1 MYTNLE
7 FTDEEKANPEIL
19 YDELESNHIITD
31 VISALD
37 YNEYEN
43 LRDCLHL
50 MKAVKTDYNESAAA
64 LLRSFILDL
73 PKNA

>member
-1 MYTNLE
+1 MYTDLE

-19 YDELESNHIITD
+19 YDELESNGIITD
-31 VISALD
+31 IIATIEKE
-37 YNEYEN
+37 EYEN
-43 LRDCLHL
+43 LLDYMRL
-50 MKAVKTDYNESAAA
+50 MRAVKTDYYESAAA